1 MLPSS
6 RMGGT
11 GGLKKVAYGING
23 AVPKDG
29 GSSTHAEELALQK
42 AIANPRI
49 KKHKTYDLFVVRF
62 SKAGILGNSRPCR
75 HCILRMM
82 LSDIKIHTVYYST
95 ETGEI
100 REEKLTSMLSS
111 EMTYVSTG
119 NRTRTWTKAKRGTII
134 RRDTTSSTI
143 TSTSPRGGRRRVKKS
158 GRRSL
163 SPATV

>member
-1 MLPSS
+1 
-6 RMGGT
+6 MGGT

-23 AVPKDG
+23 AVPKEG

-49 KKHKTYDLFVVRF
+49 KKHKTYDLLVVRF
-62 SKAGILGNSRPCR
+62 SKAGILGSSRPCM

-95 ETGEI
+95 DTGEI

-111 EMTYVSTG
+111 DMTYVSTG
-119 NRTRTWTKAKRGTII
+119 NRKRTWTKAKKGTMI
-134 RRDTTSSTI
+134 RPATTTP
-143 TSTSPRGGRRRVKKS
+143 TLVTTPSPRGRGRVKKS

-163 SPATV
+163 SPATI